1 VRSRAGDDEQVQ
13 NDTVVHLHNG
23 DYFYDMSPGNFGY

>member
-1 VRSRAGDDEQVQ
+1 VQ